1 MGLKARKAAK
11 ERKAKWLASRTTT
24 FYSKAQWLPFDGQI
38 ADVAIVEN
46 VFIRTGQN
54 LVGVDRGADGFNGRR
69 HDS

>member
-1 MGLKARKAAK
+1 MVGF
-11 ERKAKWLASRTTT
+11 EDNN

-38 ADVAIVEN
+38 ADVTTVEN

-54 LVGVDRGADGFNGRR
+54 LVGIDRGADGFNGRR